1 MRVTSKMLADTTL
14 RNLNTIMARL
24 EHLQDQITSGRRVR
38 RPSDDPAAVVS
49 ALTFRSSIDETEQ
62 YIRNINNGVSWLGV
76 TDTQLG
82 SLNDALTRAKELAIQ
97 GGSDTVPSQ
106 ARRDIA
112 EEVAQLL
119 EHAIQVGNSTYAG
132 YYLFSGA
139 KTTTAPFSPVRPGP
153 NQWPTSVDY
162 TGDQGQIL
170 RGIGV
175 GVDMA
180 VNTPGDAVFAPAFTA
195 LINLRDALSNND
207 ASGINAALAQIDNAF
222 DSVLSARAQG
232 GAKINRLENAKTRH
246 EDVKINLTE
255 LLSQVQDLDLAEA
268 VTALSM
274 EEMVYRAAL
283 AASGRALQPT
293 LLDFLR

>member
-1 MRVTSKMLADTTL
+1 MRVTSKMLTNTTL
-14 RNLNTIMARL
+14 TNLNTIMTRL
-24 EHLQDQITSGRRVR
+24 EHLQDQITSGHRVR
-38 RPSDDPAAVVS
+38 KPSDDPAAVVS
-49 ALTFRSSIDETEQ
+49 TLTFRSSIDETEQ
-62 YIRNINNGVSWLGV
+62 YISNIDNGVSWLGV

-97 GGSDTVPSQ
+97 GGSDTVPAQ
-106 ARRDIA
+106 ARKDIA

-132 YYLFSGA
+132 YYLFSGD
-139 KTTTAPFSPVRPGP
+139 KTTTAPFSPVRQGP
-153 NQWPTSVDY
+153 NQWPASVDY

-170 RGIGV
+170 RGIDV
-175 GVDMA
+175 GADMA

-222 DSVLSARAQG
+222 DSVLSARAQV

-246 EDVKINLTE
+246 EDTRTNLTE
-255 LLSQVQDLDLAEA
+255 LLSKVQDLDLAQA
-268 VTALSM
+268 VTALST
-274 EEMVYRAAL
+274 EQMVYQAAL
-283 AASGRALQPT
+283 AASGKALQPT